1 MASGRCDIV
10 MSGVLLTPRRTM
22 QTLYS
27 NSYMDETLAF
37 AVRAYRR
44 EEFNNWSDLRRR
56 PGLRLATV
64 NIPYYLSLVRQN
76 LPLATVVTI
85 DSDTLDFDERAN
97 YDAYVVPAERGAFHT
112 MLHPGFTIVVPEP
125 GPLKFRSP
133 IRCPSTTSNGR
144 ESSILDRDE
153 AEGRVLRCTVSALAP
168 RSIHESTQAAL
179 VHYGERS
186 APVDRDPI
194 RGSTDGIRGISVPH

>member
-1 MASGRCDIV
+1 M
-10 MSGVLLTPRRTM
+10 
-22 QTLYS
+22 
-27 NSYMDETLAF
+27 
-37 AVRAYRR
+37 RAYRR

-125 GPLKFRSP
+125 GTIKIPLAYPLPKHDIEWARVVNTWIEMKQKDGSYDALY
-133 IRCPSTTSNGR
+133 RHWLLGQSTKVPKPR
-144 ESSILDRDE
+144 WSIM
-153 AEGRVLRCTVSALAP
+153 GNVLHR
-168 RSIHESTQAAL
+168 
-179 VHYGERS
+179 
-186 APVDRDPI
+186 
-194 RGSTDGIRGISVPH
+194 